1 MYRTE
6 TVFIQKKKK
15 KDKIKKKNRKEK
27 YRVLIPAL
35 ATSDPLQLDFHNMII
50 LLNGNILSIYH
61 FHMKR

>member
-6 TVFIQKKKK
+6 TVFIQKQKKK
-15 KDKIKKKNRKEK
+15 TKLKKNRKEK